1 MGGIEKKEHAEA
13 SGRKVFELCRK
24 SVESYLRKAKGSPD
38 EEWLEGFLFEYM
50 PEKDKRELTRE
61 ALELT
66 GNLRQ
71 LSHDYLGISQS
82 AGRGIPKAL
91 WLEERIRESAIGVSS
106 QQYDKS
112 LKDLNQLVWEEKCRL
127 AEALDEA
134 GDGNI
139 RIRADECRSGSCAEA
154 SGLEKGQEPEGYY
167 SSKEYARLI
176 GERVDGLALQMAA
189 VTNGFELAKEGAR
202 EWKCPA
208 VPGIAGALETGSDQ
222 WLTLAFAGALLA
234 AARRGL
240 LPLVSPAV
248 TAGGIV
254 AIAFM
259 GIKRAGSLLELSSG
273 KATPVKCLEKMGRL
287 TAVAAGGIGAAML
300 SGSRMAG
307 NVLGSGL
314 AVVSGLVCGIA
325 SYLAGRGIGEKVYAA
340 AKKTARTAGR
350 LVIKVGKEGKTKL
363 ADKAATDLTAGQPVV
378 ESCKGEIWK

>member
-1 MGGIEKKEHAEA
+1 MGGIEKKEHTEA
-13 SGRKVFELCRK
+13 FSRKVLELCRK
-24 SVESYLRKAKGSPD
+24 SVESYLRKAKESSD
-38 EEWLEGFLFEYM
+38 EEWLEKFLFEYM
-50 PEKDKRELTRE
+50 PEEDKRKLNQE

-66 GNLRQ
+66 GNLKQ
-71 LSHDYLGISQS
+71 LSHDYLSISQLAERGIS
-82 AGRGIPKAL
+82 KAL

-112 LKDLNQLVWEEKCRL
+112 LKDLNQLVWEEKRRL
-127 AEALDEA
+127 ANALNEA

-139 RIRADECRSGSCAEA
+139 RIQEDECRRGSCAAA
-154 SGLEKGQEPEGYY
+154 SDLEKGQEPEGYY
-167 SSKEYARLI
+167 SSKEYARSI
-176 GERVDGLALQMAA
+176 GERVDELALQMAA

-202 EWKCPA
+202 ECKCLP
-208 VPGIAGALETGSDQ
+208 VPDIAGALETGSDQ

-248 TAGGIV
+248 AAGSIA

-259 GIKRAGSLLELSSG
+259 GIKRAGSLLEISSG

-287 TAVAAGGIGAAML
+287 TAVVAGGIGAAML
-300 SGSRMAG
+300 SGSQMMG
-307 NVLGSGL
+307 NVFGSGL

-340 AKKTARTAGR
+340 AKKTAKTAGR

-378 ESCKGEIWK
+378 ESCKGEI